1 MVARFAEAGLFTFRE
16 DPAAPGK
23 YLLDLEQALLLQA
36 RRAGLRE
43 ERIYR
48 VGLCTHCAPNLFSH
62 RRDRGRTGRMWGL
75 VMLPPVK
82 AAYRGPWHN
91 GGMLFPREVLPSLL
105 HLTPAWLKARGLKG
119 VILDL
124 DNTLLPYGEGDL
136 PEAYRAWLSD
146 LKGAVPVYLLS
157 NALPERFARVQRLLD
172 LPGHAPA
179 LKPWFGFRKAL
190 KALGLPAREVA
201 AVGDQVFTDVLGGNL
216 VGAYTVLVPLAG
228 AGVLLHPFHT
238 HAGSSL

>member
-75 VMLPPVK
+75 VMLPP
-82 AAYRGPWHN
+82 R
-91 GGMLFPREVLPSLL
+91 
-105 HLTPAWLKARGLKG
+105 
-119 VILDL
+119 
-124 DNTLLPYGEGDL
+124 
-136 PEAYRAWLSD
+136 
-146 LKGAVPVYLLS
+146 
-157 NALPERFARVQRLLD
+157 
-172 LPGHAPA
+172 
-179 LKPWFGFRKAL
+179 
-190 KALGLPAREVA
+190 
-201 AVGDQVFTDVLGGNL
+201 
-216 VGAYTVLVPLAG
+216 
-228 AGVLLHPFHT
+228 
-238 HAGSSL
+238 